1 MAQNPLS
8 KRESPTL
15 PIYKEKNAETKRDV
29 FLETRNK
36 KRGQCSQLSIVP
48 VFIDQRVDGKPLSWL
63 AFWRR
68 NVFIEIRVLESQ
80 EIQHPVDANRVDTL
94 LRIRHHSRFCVEGYA
109 QTGGREHR

>member
-1 MAQNPLS
+1 MAQNPIS

-15 PIYKEKNAETKRDV
+15 PIDKEKNAETKREV

-36 KRGQCSQLSIVP
+36 KRGQCSIVSIVP

-63 AFWRR
+63 AFGRR

-80 EIQHPVDANRVDTL
+80 EIQHPVDANCVDTL
-94 LRIRHHSRFCVEGYA
+94 LRIRYYSRFCVEGYA
-109 QTGGREHR
+109 QTGG

>member
-1 MAQNPLS
+1 MAQNPVS

-15 PIYKEKNAETKRDV
+15 PIDKEKNAETKRDV

-63 AFWRR
+63 AF
-68 NVFIEIRVLESQ
+68 
-80 EIQHPVDANRVDTL
+80 
-94 LRIRHHSRFCVEGYA
+94 G
-109 QTGGREHR
+109 

>member
-1 MAQNPLS
+1 MAQNPVS

-48 VFIDQRVDGKPLSWL
+48 VCVDQRVDGKSLSRL
-63 AFWRR
+63 AF
-68 NVFIEIRVLESQ
+68 
-80 EIQHPVDANRVDTL
+80 
-94 LRIRHHSRFCVEGYA
+94 G
-109 QTGGREHR
+109 

>member
-1 MAQNPLS
+1 MALNPVS

-15 PIYKEKNAETKRDV
+15 PIYKEKNAEIKRDV
-29 FLETRNK
+29 FLEIRNK

-48 VFIDQRVDGKPLSWL
+48 VCVDQRVDGKPLSRF
-63 AFWRR
+63 AFGRR

-94 LRIRHHSRFCVEGYA
+94 LRIRHHSWFCVEGYA
-109 QTGGREHR
+109 QTGG

>member
-1 MAQNPLS
+1 MAQHPVS

-48 VFIDQRVDGKPLSWL
+48 VCVDQRVDGKSLSRL
-63 AFWRR
+63 AF
-68 NVFIEIRVLESQ
+68 
-80 EIQHPVDANRVDTL
+80 
-94 LRIRHHSRFCVEGYA
+94 G
-109 QTGGREHR
+109 